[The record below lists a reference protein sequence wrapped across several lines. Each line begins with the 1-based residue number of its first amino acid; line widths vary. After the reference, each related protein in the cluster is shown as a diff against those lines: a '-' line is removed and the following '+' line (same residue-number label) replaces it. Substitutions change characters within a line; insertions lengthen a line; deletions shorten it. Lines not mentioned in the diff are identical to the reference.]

1 MNDDKSIQLKIENNW
16 PLRSSELLV
25 QSNMQSFRI
34 NFEINIKC
42 LDICIS
48 DLYLD
53 ISYQWREE

>member
-16 PLRSSELLV
+16 HLGSSELLV

-42 LDICIS
+42 LGICFS